1 MRHALAPG
9 WPNGAGRAHHAW
21 VAATKNAAPA
31 PTDADQAV
39 ASLAAEGWT
48 DASPWES
55 SPEQHY
61 PAHTHR
67 YDKVV
72 VCVSGSIVF
81 TTEGS
86 LISLDA
92 GERMDME
99 ANTVHEAVA
108 GPQGSVCVE
117 ARERRGR

>member
-1 MRHALAPG
+1 M
-9 WPNGAGRAHHAW
+9 
-21 VAATKNAAPA
+21 AATKSAAPA
-31 PTDADQAV
+31 PTDVDRAV
-39 ASLAAEGWT
+39 AALATEGWT

-55 SPEQHY
+55 TPEQHY
-61 PAHTHR
+61 PAHKHR
-67 YDKVV
+67 YEKVV
-72 VCVSGSIVF
+72 VCVAGSIVF

-117 ARERRGR
+117 AKERPGRARPQQDQPA

>member
-1 MRHALAPG
+1 MGHALPPG
-9 WPNGAGRAHHAW
+9 WPTGTLGAHHAG
-21 VAATKNAAPA
+21 VAATKSDAPA

-39 ASLAAEGWT
+39 AALAAEGWT

-72 VCVSGSIVF
+72 VCVHGSIVF

-86 LISLDA
+86 LIPLGA

-99 ANTVHEAVA
+99 AGTVHEAVA